1 MAEASAVCLS
11 GVRAGVCKWY
21 TRPHF
26 AGDLLV
32 QPEAVTH
39 MRLGSISP
47 LRSPHASH
55 LMERIAVEKPMSPPS
70 SRRARGGG
78 DYVRSVASASDRAS
92 RRRGPSSSSSM
103 AQRVRHSPAFTKRAR
118 QHIALASTAPLIIG
132 GAKHPTRHPPS
143 STFGG
148 GKQKTFAIVSQKL
161 AAQITGA
168 TLHGRPASSGRRIM
182 MRAPEYGFGG
192 IGRPPSRSRS
202 AARKERP
209 SSSHLERTSHS
220 PTRVLLDLAALSSA
234 EEKET
239 AMMQRWWA
247 PEVDAA
253 MYKPRRVVL
262 KKPAIALA
270 SGMEWMGGLP
280 QLQTV
285 GKASPRGGAGRSA
298 EELRRERRRALV
310 EEKIRNRRDRRMQRG
325 LLGLVAVPRTAA
337 ATAEAEASARR
348 VRRERR
354 KQGEPASPRRDEPS
368 VPVFI
373 RPTTPM
379 EVLSSTMISIEESG
393 LAGWEPG

>member
-1 MAEASAVCLS
+1 MCLS

-247 PEVDAA
+247 PPEVDAA

-325 LLGLVAVPRTAA
+325 LLGLVTVPRTAA
-337 ATAEAEASARR
+337 ATA
-348 VRRERR
+348 
-354 KQGEPASPRRDEPS
+354 
-368 VPVFI
+368 VPVFVL
-373 RPTTPM
+373 PTTPM

-393 LAGWEPG
+393 LEGWEPG